1 MLDER
6 RNFSRVNFAVPA
18 FVVSTTGLFD
28 AQVLDL
34 SLKGALISAST
45 AQGLALGAQCQLH
58 ITLNEEGDRIVMDA
72 EVAHL
77 EGDHMGLLCRSIDID
92 SMTHLRRL
100 VEFHL
105 PEPNMLEREL
115 SALIDRRAKGSQ
127 TPRKRSV

>member
-1 MLDER
+1 MSDER

-28 AQVLDL
+28 VQVLDL
-34 SLKGALISAST
+34 SLKGALVSVPT

-58 ITLNEEGDRIVMDA
+58 ITLNDEGDRIVMGA

-77 EGDHMGLLCRSIDID
+77 EGTHMGLLCRNIDID

-105 PEPNMLEREL
+105 VLPNMLEREL
-115 SALIDRRAKGSQ
+115 TALIERRAKSRQ
-127 TPRKRSV
+127 TPRNRSA